1 MVSEALRVEKNR
13 PVGYG
18 PPFRVTAGLTRQSDA
33 AKKTAFDRHAKI
45 GETLRRLMRLLVNSG
60 FSGPVCFLLADLS
73 IVRQGKR
80 KVKAVQKIPL
90 GAIIERSTTHRR
102 VQ

>member
-1 MVSEALRVEKNR
+1 M
-13 PVGYG
+13 P
-18 PPFRVTAGLTRQSDA
+18 AGLTRKSDA
-33 AKKTAFDRHAKI
+33 AHKKSAKRQSGGVYAYVIVRGGIPDHAFYSRDP
-45 GETLRRLMRLLVNSG
+45 N
-60 FSGPVCFLLADLS
+60 

-80 KVKAVQKIPL
+80 KVKAVQKMPL